1 MIINRDKLLKKYKKS
16 RLAVDLE
23 IYKLAKTQTKK
34 IVSSKKANFY
44 KETIMENTGNSKK
57 IWKTLNSLGLPSKKS
72 NGSSICLNTNGVTT
86 FESKTNAQ
94 IFRNFYANLAS
105 DLLKKLTSPCNIF
118 GSDYVKNYYS
128 KHGIKPNAFKLH
140 EVEEEEIEEIL
151 SKFNINKAAGLDGLS
166 GIFFRDGSSILHK
179 PISQII
185 NLSIRLSQVPN
196 KTKVAKLKPLFKGGG
211 GKIGTKVLQTSFLAS
226 PFFQDHGKGYP

>member
-1 MIINRDKLLKKYKKS
+1 M
-16 RLAVDLE
+16 
-23 IYKLAKTQTKK
+23 
-34 IVSSKKANFY
+34 
-44 KETIMENTGNSKK
+44 
-57 IWKTLNSLGLPSKKS
+57 
-72 NGSSICLNTNGVTT
+72 NTNGVTT
-86 FESKTNAQ
+86 FESKTN
-94 IFRNFYANLAS
+94 FYANLAN
-105 DLLKKLTSPCNIF
+105 DLLKKLPSPCNIF

-140 EVEEEEIEEIL
+140 EVKEEEIEEIL

-196 KTKVAKLKPLFKGGG
+196 KTKVAKLKPLYKGGRG
-211 GKIGTKVLQTSFLAS
+211 GGQNWSQRTTDQFPCF